1 MTKRWL
7 IPLILLSMFALSPER
22 YLLAEMAS
30 GIHDPVFW
38 EQRNLRTLIN
48 TASSRYEVDP
58 ELVQA
63 IVSVESAYDPLAV
76 SPKGAMGL
84 MQLMPETAARYGVS
98 NPFNPREN
106 VAGGIRYLQDLLHRF
121 ENLRH
126 ALAAYNA
133 GETAIVRYRGIP
145 PYRET
150 QNYVK
155 RVMERYRPGESLYLS
170 ASVLA
175 RGRRANELQRILR
188 RARDLYRT
196 SGLAG
201 NRRSRQGPRDGSAA
215 VSAARVRLPRVE
227 INHGP
232 LVRIKRQSLT
242 SVQLR
247 VPRR

>member
-1 MTKRWL
+1 MRRRWL
-7 IPLILLSMFALSPER
+7 IPLILLSVFALPPER
-22 YLLAEMAS
+22 YLLAEMSS
-30 GIHDPVFW
+30 GTHDSAFW
-38 EQRNLRTLIN
+38 QHRNLRTMIN
-48 TASSRYEVDP
+48 AASSRYEVDP

-133 GETAIVRYRGIP
+133 GEMAIVRYRGIP

-155 RVMERYRPGESLYLS
+155 RVIERYRPGESSYLS
-170 ASVLA
+170 AAVLA

-188 RARDLYRT
+188 RARELSRASELD
-196 SGLAG
+196 G
-201 NRRSRQGPRDGSAA
+201 NRRSRQAPRDGSAA
-215 VSAARVRLPRVE
+215 ISATRVRLPRVE
-227 INHGP
+227 FNHGT

-247 VPRR
+247 APRR